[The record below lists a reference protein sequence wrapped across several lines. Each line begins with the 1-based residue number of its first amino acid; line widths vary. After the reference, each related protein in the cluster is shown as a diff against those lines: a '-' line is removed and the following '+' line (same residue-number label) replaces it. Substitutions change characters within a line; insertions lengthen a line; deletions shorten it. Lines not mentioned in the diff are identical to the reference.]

1 MVDCVFPILKRGIG
15 VAKVTVYLKNPVID
29 EIKGLVEEDIQAG
42 AHPEEVSFS
51 SKTSMLLELGLRVY
65 NLRRSEHAGSGRDE
79 FDKLMITSILEAK
92 YLSQFMT
99 KTLSEMNS
107 IDVAAVKERV
117 KRNINNDIEQ
127 FFPDVDQE

>member
-1 MVDCVFPILKRGIG
+1 M
-15 VAKVTVYLKNPVID
+15 AKVTVYLKNAVID
-29 EIKGLVEEDIQAG
+29 EIKGLVEEDVQAG

-79 FDKLMITSILEAK
+79 FDKLMIMGILEAK

-107 IDVAAVKERV
+107 IDVAAVKDKV
-117 KRNINNDIEQ
+117 KRNIQNDIEQ
-127 FFPDVDQE
+127 FFPDVDAE